1 MALSTRLCMG
11 HIFVLLVLLCC
22 YISQYDAAVC
32 SVVFHWRETGEKR
45 ISGQKN
51 WSIQEK
57 EIKRQKSNLSK
68 LINTNTTF
76 GFSTVGDCCW
86 EVSPEISFQGEPQP
100 LITKLPN
107 GFGGIP
113 GFPRLKA
120 NSLKKIKGKKIP
132 CQ

>member
-86 EVSPEISFQGEPQP
+86 EVYPENAYQGEPKP

-113 GFPRLKA
+113 GFPGFKA
-120 NSLKKIKGKKIP
+120 NSLKKLKDKKIP

>member
-1 MALSTRLCMG
+1 MVSSTRLYMG
-11 HIFVLLVLLCC
+11 QAFVLVFLLCC
-22 YISQYDAAVC
+22 YVSEYDAVVC
-32 SVVFHWRETGEKR
+32 SVVFHWRETGEAR
-45 ISGQKN
+45 ISGKRN
-51 WSIQEK
+51 WSIMEK
-57 EIKRQKSNLSK
+57 EIKGNRPNLSK
-68 LINTNTTF
+68 FINTNTTF

-86 EVSPEISFQGEPQP
+86 EVYPEISFQGEPQP

-120 NSLKKIKGKKIP
+120 NSLKKSKGKKVP